1 MATYEQV
8 SNAGDLAGQ
17 NVYKAVFATEDCSDM
32 PQLQSW
38 DDEDMD
44 TVASE
49 SLQGTTNNGGDSQM
63 AAVHVTNVDPG
74 VNWATGLAGV
84 DGGGVIQ
91 GGGFR
96 ANRLRGEEQY
106 LLLGDGA
113 DVPPIANGERMFNIG
128 FAVHDDS
135 TPGTSGHRPVLAIK
149 TFYAGAAPDV
159 GFWYNRGT
167 EGVPDWVQMT
177 HADKGTPMAIGLLNT
192 IHATGPN
199 TTTLALD
206 PVTKPG
212 SGEKW
217 AEEQWIQTAL

>member
-8 SNAGDLAGQ
+8 ANAGDEAGQ
-17 NVYKAVFATEDCSDM
+17 NVYKVLFATEDCSDM
-32 PQLQSW
+32 PQLQAW

-44 TVASE
+44 GVAVE
-49 SLQGTTNNGGDSQM
+49 SLQGTTNNLGESQVVAAHTSNFDPGAGWAPTAGVAGGGD
-63 AAVHVTNVDPG
+63 
-74 VNWATGLAGV
+74 
-84 DGGGVIQ
+84 IQ

-106 LLLGDGA
+106 LLLGDVA
-113 DVPPIANGERMFNIG
+113 DIAPVAGEERSFNVA

-135 TPGTSGHRPVLAIK
+135 TPGTAGHRPILAVK

-159 GFWYNRGT
+159 DFHYNKGT
-167 EGVPDWVQMT
+167 EGTPDWVAMT
-177 HADKGTPMAIGLLNT
+177 SEAKGTPMSISVLNT

-212 SGEKW
+212 SGEKF